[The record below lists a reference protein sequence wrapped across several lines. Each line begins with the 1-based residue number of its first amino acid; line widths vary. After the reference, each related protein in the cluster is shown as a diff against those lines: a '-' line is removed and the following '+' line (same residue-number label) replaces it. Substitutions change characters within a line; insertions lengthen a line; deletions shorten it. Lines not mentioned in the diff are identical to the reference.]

1 MRLYVSILAVAS
13 MSISAC
19 DKKAEQPKPEPAK
32 TDEAKKDEA
41 AKPEEAKKD
50 EAKPE
55 EAKKDEAKPEEA
67 KKDEPA
73 PAPAAD
79 RTEGVQK
86 GIEAWAAGKF
96 DEVFANYTDDAVQY
110 NVGSPTAGEV
120 KGKAAIID
128 REKAVQAGMSDIK
141 MKASRII
148 ETGDIQIVQAVMT
161 ANVKTKGADG
171 AEVVKAVAAPLAMVM
186 QYNAEG
192 KVAAQWVFM
201 DEMNVLQQVGAIPG
215 LAEGFV
221 AAVLPE
227 TTEVIKG
234 ETNPAHAELY
244 KAFGAKM
251 TPDTIEA
258 AVTEHFA
265 EDYTMVDFRTGKTI
279 DKAGSAATLKGWMAM
294 FTDATMTTD
303 KEFSVG
309 EYYVTITTNTSTYKD
324 GIPGATAGAKVT
336 TTELAVSR
344 IVDGKFK
351 SWAGYMN
358 GLQMA
363 SQLGLTA
370 GAAEKPA
377 EVVAAG
383 EALGV
388 AECDLYLTKMN
399 ECLSKL
405 APEAKG
411 AIEQGMK
418 TNAEAWKKQVAEGG
432 DAVKAQL
439 ATSCK
444 TILET
449 SKIVMGSMC
458 PDVKWE

>member
-1 MRLYVSILAVAS
+1 M
-13 MSISAC
+13 
-19 DKKAEQPKPEPAK
+19 
-32 TDEAKKDEA
+32 T
-41 AKPEEAKKD
+41 
-50 EAKPE
+50 
-55 EAKKDEAKPEEA
+55 
-67 KKDEPA
+67 
-73 PAPAAD
+73 
-79 RTEGVQK
+79 
-86 GIEAWAAGKF
+86 
-96 DEVFANYTDDAVQY
+96 
-110 NVGSPTAGEV
+110 
-120 KGKAAIID
+120 
-128 REKAVQAGMSDIK
+128 DIK

-148 ETGDIQIVQAVMT
+148 ESGDTQIIQGVMT

-171 AEVVKAVAAPLAMVM
+171 AEVVKPVAAPLAMVLA
-186 QYNAEG
+186 YNAEG
-192 KVAAQWVFM
+192 KVSAQWIFM
-201 DEMNVLQQVGAIPG
+201 DEMNVLQQIGAVPG
-215 LAEGFV
+215 LPEGFV
-221 AAVLPE
+221 AATLPE

-234 ETNPAHAELY
+234 EANPAHAELY

-265 EDYTMVDFRTGKTI
+265 DDYTMADFRTGKTV
-279 DKAGSAATLKGWMAM
+279 DKAGSAAMLKGWMAM
-294 FTDATMTTD
+294 FTDGTMTTD

-336 TTELAVSR
+336 THELAVSR

-358 GLQMA
+358 GLEMA
-363 SQLGLTA
+363 SQLGLNA

-377 EVVAAG
+377 EVVAG
-383 EALGV
+383 GDSIGIP
-388 AECDLYLTKMN
+388 ECDLYMTKMN
-399 ECLSKL
+399 ECLGKVD
-405 APEAKG
+405 AAAKG

-418 TNAEAWKKQVAEGG
+418 TNVEAWKKSVTDGG
-432 DAVKAQL
+432 DAVKAAL

-449 SKIVMGSMC
+449 AKTATGSLC